1 MEEIPDQ
8 GDENMEILQNRSVSC
23 VKGFR
28 AAAIASGLKKSGRKD
43 MGLIV
48 SDVPAVAAAVFTTNQ
63 VKAAP
68 VQVDMEHIQ
77 NETTRA
83 MVINSAN
90 ANACTGEQG
99 LRDTREEAERIAE
112 KLNLSPEEVLVYS
125 TGVIGVPLPMETI
138 RSGIDQ
144 CIAELASDGDEVHKA
159 IMTTDTREKCIYV
172 RVSLSGKD
180 VDLCGIAKGSGMIH
194 PNMATML
201 SYVVTDC
208 SITKELLTDIQKKIT
223 DDTFNMV
230 TVDGDTSTNDTATII
245 ANGQAGNPTID
256 SVDSEDYQTFY
267 DAVYYVTEWLS
278 KAIAEDGEGA
288 SRFMEVHVHGADSK
302 ADARMMARSVAGS
315 SLVKAAIRGADAN
328 WGRVLCAMGYSGAS
342 FDQGTVDVAFES
354 EGGSIDVFVKGVPQA
369 FDEERALEI
378 LTKDRIRID
387 VNMNTGSAEARS
399 WGCDLTEE
407 YVKINGDYRS

>member
-1 MEEIPDQ
+1 
-8 GDENMEILQNRSVSC
+8 MEILQNKSISC

-28 AAAIASGLKKSGRKD
+28 AAAIASGLKKSGKLD

-48 SDVPAVAAAVFTTNQ
+48 SDVPAAAAAVFTTNQ

-68 VQVDMEHIQ
+68 VQVDMEHIR

-83 MVINSAN
+83 LIINSAN
-90 ANACTGEQG
+90 ANACTGDQG
-99 LRDTREEAERIAE
+99 LRDTREEAERIAD
-112 KLNLSPEEVLVYS
+112 KLGISPAEVLVYS
-125 TGVIGVPLPMETI
+125 TGVIGVPLPMDTI
-138 RSGIDQ
+138 RRGIDQ
-144 CIAELASDGDEVHKA
+144 CVDALGSDGDGVHKA

-172 RVSLSGKD
+172 RISLSGKD

-201 SYVVTDC
+201 AYVATDC
-208 SITKELLTDIQKKIT
+208 NITKEMLTRIQKSVT

-245 ANGQAGNPTID
+245 ANGQAGNPLID
-256 SVDSEDYQTFY
+256 REDSDDYRTFY
-267 DAVYYVTEWLS
+267 EAVYYVTEWLS

-288 SRFMEVHVHGADSK
+288 SRFMEVYVHGSDNK
-302 ADARMMARSVAGS
+302 QDARMMARSVAGS
-315 SLVKAAIRGADAN
+315 SLVKAAVRGADAN
-328 WGRVLCAMGYSGAS
+328 WGRVLCAMGYSGAV
-342 FDQGTVDVAFES
+342 FDQNTVDVVFES
-354 EGGSIDVFVKGVPQA
+354 GAGSIAVFIKGVPQA
-369 FDEERALEI
+369 FDEGRALEI
-378 LTKDRIRID
+378 LKEDRIRID
-387 VNMNTGSAEARS
+387 INMNTGDGEARS